1 MKKRIII
8 FSSAENLSLA
18 EAIQS
23 MFYYKDYIVTLWTNN
38 FFEISKPYISNF
50 SDIRTDYDFAVILYS
65 GDDKIKKRNKSYSIA
80 RDNVILELGM
90 CISSFSLNRVI
101 IVKNEHVNL
110 PSDLDGIQP
119 INYSFNNDDN
129 VNAVA
134 GMIYSE
140 INKYITY
147 NCKDLTKSYIKLS
160 WDEYFFYVQKLFD
173 LLSRSSAMGGFYF
186 DVIVGISGG
195 GLMVAD
201 ILSREYG
208 QIKPVVSLI
217 ADRRK
222 RRTRFDFDDMPF
234 NNEGAL
240 FLLDNEKIKSI
251 LLIDSF
257 TRDGIT
263 IFEAKKYL
271 ENNLKNKTIKT
282 AVIYASE
289 KLKNNKKIDKIDFV
303 ATYKDL
309 VNKKL
314 SINGY

>member
-1 MKKRIII
+1 
-8 FSSAENLSLA
+8 
-18 EAIQS
+18 
-23 MFYYKDYIVTLWTNN
+23 
-38 FFEISKPYISNF
+38 
-50 SDIRTDYDFAVILYS
+50 
-65 GDDKIKKRNKSYSIA
+65 
-80 RDNVILELGM
+80 
-90 CISSFSLNRVI
+90 
-101 IVKNEHVNL
+101 
-110 PSDLDGIQP
+110 
-119 INYSFNNDDN
+119 
-129 VNAVA
+129 
-134 GMIYSE
+134 
-140 INKYITY
+140 
-147 NCKDLTKSYIKLS
+147 
-160 WDEYFFYVQKLFD
+160 
-173 LLSRSSAMGGFYF
+173 MGGFYF

>member
-1 MKKRIII
+1 
-8 FSSAENLSLA
+8 
-18 EAIQS
+18 
-23 MFYYKDYIVTLWTNN
+23 
-38 FFEISKPYISNF
+38 
-50 SDIRTDYDFAVILYS
+50 
-65 GDDKIKKRNKSYSIA
+65 
-80 RDNVILELGM
+80 
-90 CISSFSLNRVI
+90 
-101 IVKNEHVNL
+101 
-110 PSDLDGIQP
+110 
-119 INYSFNNDDN
+119 
-129 VNAVA
+129 
-134 GMIYSE
+134 
-140 INKYITY
+140 
-147 NCKDLTKSYIKLS
+147 
-160 WDEYFFYVQKLFD
+160 
-173 LLSRSSAMGGFYF
+173 
-186 DVIVGISGG
+186 
-195 GLMVAD
+195 MVAD